1 MIKLKLKA
9 NFDESGDP
17 FVVKLCSE
25 DRSLLAETPQED
37 IAIYKDEINFLS
49 VESSRGKFQ
58 IFVEDKDDYHG
69 DVILCIPEGKR
80 IQRIYRANST
90 NNTFLFTERCD
101 QMCAMCSQ
109 PPRSSIDRW
118 RFPHFQKAIE
128 LADPESTIGISGGEP
143 TLYKQ
148 ELFDIL
154 KNTADKRP
162 DIKIHILSNG
172 QHFLDEDM
180 ETLQSINDDLHVLWG
195 IPLYSFDE
203 KNHDEIVGKEGAFKK
218 VMENLFK
225 IGSAGTAIE
234 LRTVLTKKNALDLPE
249 LANFVSKHLGFINK
263 WVIMAME
270 PIGFAKAN
278 KDALFYDHSIA
289 RFPLHNAL
297 DIAALN
303 GLNVQLYNFPLCTVD
318 EKYRKYCT
326 QSISDW
332 KNKYLDDCSA
342 CEMQDSCCGFFEW
355 YTEDWKWLKIT
366 PIKENIEN
374 ELV

>member
-1 MIKLKLKA
+1 MSKSSCL
-9 NFDESGDP
+9 
-17 FVVKLCSE
+17 
-25 DRSLLAETPQED
+25 
-37 IAIYKDEINFLS
+37 YKVGSPPLIPIVD
-49 VESSRGKFQ
+49 SSRGKFQ

-203 KNHDEIVGKEGAFKK
+203 KNHDEIVGIVKSVF
-218 VMENLFK
+218 F
-225 IGSAGTAIE
+225 
-234 LRTVLTKKNALDLPE
+234 
-249 LANFVSKHLGFINK
+249 NFFIL
-263 WVIMAME
+263 IRSQYS
-270 PIGFAKAN
+270 
-278 KDALFYDHSIA
+278 L
-289 RFPLHNAL
+289 L
-297 DIAALN
+297 
-303 GLNVQLYNFPLCTVD
+303 
-318 EKYRKYCT
+318 
-326 QSISDW
+326 
-332 KNKYLDDCSA
+332 
-342 CEMQDSCCGFFEW
+342 
-355 YTEDWKWLKIT
+355 
-366 PIKENIEN
+366 
-374 ELV
+374 